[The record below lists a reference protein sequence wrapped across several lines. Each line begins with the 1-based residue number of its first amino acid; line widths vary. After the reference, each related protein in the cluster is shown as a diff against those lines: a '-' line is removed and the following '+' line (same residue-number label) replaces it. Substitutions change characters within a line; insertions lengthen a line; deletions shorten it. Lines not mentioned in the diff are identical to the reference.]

1 MAGGKP
7 FWNILMKG
15 RPYILMIDFPNLSYT
30 STREFHTL
38 WYTWSTKKV
47 PFSGGA
53 VYSVGHYREYRSP
66 RVVSGFG
73 LSQLDLLAITF
84 TENPLL
90 TGWSP
95 GSPAANAWH
104 SYRPSFPHVLSSSSV
119 IFRKCKVTK
128 SFFNFFPPEKVYG
141 VFQLLNKRSLTG
153 CHSVREHSE
162 PPFALFFLIQEETR
176 GKEFQNS
183 SLTRLFCLW
192 FE

>member
-1 MAGGKP
+1 MAGGRP

-15 RPYILMIDFPNLSYT
+15 PYILMIDFPNPSYT

-47 PFSGGA
+47 PFSGGG
-53 VYSVGHYREYRSP
+53 VYSVGHYRECRSP
-66 RVVSGFG
+66 GVVSGFG

-84 TENPLL
+84 TENPLF

-95 GSPAANAWH
+95 GSPATNAWH

-162 PPFALFFLIQEETR
+162 PPFALFFLIQEEIR